1 VYYYATLAAG
11 RRRIYLSMHLPVYQ
25 GVIQQVSINDSV
37 KPARESIQSVSQSEG
52 SLDREMSVVRS
63 AGCIVY

>member
-1 VYYYATLAAG
+1 MYYYATLAAG

-37 KPARESIQSVSQSEG
+37 KPARERAFSQSVSQRVHSTVKCPSYG
-52 SLDREMSVVRS
+52 LL
-63 AGCIVY
+63 AA